1 MGGLVWVRGMGIGGG
16 SGRAVRRG
24 FGRGRVEEGVGEMGT
39 NQGALVCVALGAGDS
54 GLVVVGVVNLPL
66 MVPGNAPGAGA
77 AK

>member
-1 MGGLVWVRGMGIGGG
+1 
-16 SGRAVRRG
+16 
-24 FGRGRVEEGVGEMGT
+24 MGT
-39 NQGALVCVALGAGDS
+39 SQGALVCVALGAGDS